1 MSEIRL
7 TKTLKYSMIITNVTP
22 KNICKRG
29 GIKMLETV
37 KLPLQIT
44 EGKLVDLYKQMWLIR
59 FFEEKVDE
67 FFAKGMIHGT
77 THLAV
82 GQEAS
87 ATGSCAVLEEGD
99 KITSTHR
106 GHGHCIAKGAEVNK
120 MMAELFGRTT
130 GYCKG
135 KGGSMHIADV
145 EKGNLGANGIVGGGF
160 SIATGAALT
169 SKMKN
174 EGYVVLCFFGDGAS
188 NEGSFHEAI
197 NLASIWGLP
206 VVFIC
211 ENNQYGMSG
220 PVKDMVNIENI
231 ADRAKAYGIPGNVVD
246 GNDIFDV
253 MNGVNEAVEH
263 ARKGKGPSI
272 IEAKTYRWKGHSK
285 SDAKKYRTREEEK
298 EWKAKDP
305 IQRLRSRLIEEKVFT
320 EEDADRI
327 KKEAK
332 NEVED
337 SIDFAKNSPEPTL
350 ESLLE
355 DVYA

>member
-1 MSEIRL
+1 M
-7 TKTLKYSMIITNVTP
+7 TQ
-22 KNICKRG
+22 
-29 GIKMLETV
+29 
-37 KLPLQIT
+37 KLNLPPRVAEKDLA
-44 EGKLVDLYKQMWLIR
+44 DLYKQMWQIR

-87 ATGSCAVLEEGD
+87 AVGSIAVLEDRD

-106 GHGHCIAKGAEVNK
+106 GHGHCIAKGAEVNG

-160 SIATGAALT
+160 AIATGAALT
-169 SKMKN
+169 SQMKK
-174 EGYVVLCFFGDGAS
+174 EGFVVLCFFGDGAS

-197 NLASIWGLP
+197 NLASIWKLP

-220 PVKDMVNIENI
+220 PAKEMMNVGNV
-231 ADRAKAYGIPGNVVD
+231 AQRAESYGIPGKVVD

-253 MNGVNEAVEH
+253 MNGVGEAVDR
-263 ARKGKGPSI
+263 ARNGEGPSI
-272 IEAKTYRWKGHSK
+272 VEAKTYRWKGHSK

-298 EWKAKDP
+298 EWRLKDP
-305 IQRLRSRLIEEKVFT
+305 IERMRLILVVEGLLT
-320 EEDADRI
+320 EEEAEKIKADA
-327 KKEAK
+327 KE
-332 NEVED
+332 EVEG
-337 SIDFAKNSPEPTL
+337 SVDFAANSPHPTL
-350 ESLLE
+350 DDLME
-355 DVYA
+355 DIYA

>member
-1 MSEIRL
+1 M
-7 TKTLKYSMIITNVTP
+7 K
-22 KNICKRG
+22 
-29 GIKMLETV
+29 TV
-37 KLPLQIT
+37 KFPAQMT
-44 EGKLVDLYKQMWLIR
+44 EKKLVDLFKQMWLIR
-59 FFEEKVDE
+59 YFEEKVDE

-87 ATGSCAVLEEGD
+87 AVGSIAVLEERD
-99 KITSTHR
+99 KLTSTHR
-106 GHGHCIAKGAEVNK
+106 GHGHCIAKGADVNR
-120 MMAELFGRTT
+120 MMAELFGRET

-145 EKGNLGANGIVGGGF
+145 ERGNLGANGIVGGGF

-169 SKMKN
+169 SKMKK

-188 NEGSFHEAI
+188 NEGSFHEAV
-197 NLASIWGLP
+197 NLASIWKLP

-220 PVKDMVNIENI
+220 SVKEMINIEHI
-231 ADRAKAYGIPGNVVD
+231 ADRAAGYGIPGMVVD
-246 GNDIFDV
+246 GNDVFAV
-253 MNGVNEAVEH
+253 MNVVGRAVDR
-263 ARKGKGPSI
+263 ARRGEGPTI
-272 IEAKTYRWKGHSK
+272 VEAKTYRWKGHSK

-298 EWKAKDP
+298 EWREKDP
-305 IQRLRSRLIEEKVFT
+305 IARLRATLVKEGIVT
-320 EEDADRI
+320 EEEADSI
-327 KKEAK
+327 QEEAK
-332 NEVED
+332 QKIED
-337 SIDFAKNSPEPTL
+337 SVQFARNSPEPEI

>member
-1 MSEIRL
+1 MKV
-7 TKTLKYSMIITNVTP
+7 KT
-22 KNICKRG
+22 
-29 GIKMLETV
+29 IKVPPQIDEA
-37 KLPLQIT
+37 KLI
-44 EGKLVDLYKQMWLIR
+44 DLYHQMWSIR
-59 FFEEKVDE
+59 FFDEKVDE

-87 ATGSCAVLEEGD
+87 AAGACAVLEDTD

-106 GHGHCIAKGAEVNK
+106 GHGHCIAKGADVNR

-145 EKGNLGANGIVGGGF
+145 DRGNLGANGIVGGG
-160 SIATGAALT
+160 IPLAVGAALT
-169 SKMKN
+169 SQMKD

-188 NEGSFHEAI
+188 NEGSFHESL
-197 NLASIWGLP
+197 NLASVWGLP
-206 VVFIC
+206 VVFVC

-220 PVKDMVNIENI
+220 AVKEMVNIEHI
-231 ADRAKAYGIPGNVVD
+231 AERAKAYGIPGDIVD
-246 GNDIFDV
+246 GNDIV
-253 MNGVNEAVEH
+253 AMMNVTHEAVER
-263 ARKGKGPSI
+263 ARNGEGPSL

-298 EWKAKDP
+298 AWRERDP
-305 IQRLRSRLIEEKVFT
+305 IAKFRQQLIEEGILT
-320 EEDADRI
+320 EEQ
-327 KKEAK
+327 AK
-332 NEVED
+332 TIRAQAKQEVED
-337 SIDFAKNSPEPTL
+337 AVEFASNSPMPSLATL
-350 ESLLE
+350 EE

>member
-1 MSEIRL
+1 M
-7 TKTLKYSMIITNVTP
+7 K
-22 KNICKRG
+22 
-29 GIKMLETV
+29 TV
-37 KLPLQIT
+37 KFPAQMT
-44 EGKLVDLYKQMWLIR
+44 EKKLVDLFKQMWLIR
-59 FFEEKVDE
+59 YFEEKVDE

-87 ATGSCAVLEEGD
+87 AVGSIAVLEERD
-99 KITSTHR
+99 KLTSTHR
-106 GHGHCIAKGAEVNK
+106 GHGHCIAKGADVNR
-120 MMAELFGRTT
+120 MMAELFGRET

-145 EKGNLGANGIVGGGF
+145 ERGNLGANGIVGGGF

-169 SKMKN
+169 SKMKK

-188 NEGSFHEAI
+188 NEGSFHEAV
-197 NLASIWGLP
+197 NLASIWKLP

-220 PVKDMVNIENI
+220 SVKEMINIEHI
-231 ADRAKAYGIPGNVVD
+231 ADRAAGYGIPGMVVD
-246 GNDIFDV
+246 GNDVFAV
-253 MNGVNEAVEH
+253 MNVVGRAVDR
-263 ARKGKGPSI
+263 ARRGEGPTI
-272 IEAKTYRWKGHSK
+272 VEAKTYRWKGHSK

-298 EWKAKDP
+298 EWREKDP
-305 IQRLRSRLIEEKVFT
+305 IARLRATLVAEGIVT
-320 EEDADRI
+320 EEEADSI
-327 KKEAK
+327 QKEAK
-332 NEVED
+332 QKIED
-337 SIDFAKNSPEPTL
+337 SVQFAKNSPEPEI